1 MAALKRIHKEL
12 EALRKDPPPRCT
24 AGPVGDDPFS
34 WRGSIEG
41 PPDSPYEGGVFEL
54 TIKFPRDYPFKPPHI
69 RLKTRIY
76 HPNITPDGLI
86 CLDTLK
92 KQWSCALTITK
103 VLLSIQQLFSDPNP
117 EDPLVPDIANQFKTN
132 RPKFD
137 SMAKLWT
144 QKYAKPGVEPNSS
157 SSVADDSQSE
167 SSGSESD
174 GQ

>member
-54 TIKFPRDYPFKPPHI
+54 TIKRSS
-69 RLKTRIY
+69 
-76 HPNITPDGLI
+76 G
-86 CLDTLK
+86 
-92 KQWSCALTITK
+92 
-103 VLLSIQQLFSDPNP
+103 QLFSDPNP

-144 QKYAKPGVEPNSS
+144 QKYAKPGVQPNSS